1 MKNNLQRVSN
11 LKNGTLPIAII
22 PARGGS
28 KRIPRKNIKSFNG
41 KPMISYAIKALIQSE
56 LFSDVI
62 VSTDDPE
69 IAKISESFGAF
80 VPFFRPEE
88 LSGDSIG
95 TVEVIADLIRR
106 IDLQESQIVFCAY
119 ATNPFLTSSNLEKGL
134 NAILNNSRADFACAV
149 CKYPYPIQRA
159 IHFGANGLM
168 QMIHPENL
176 LRHSQT
182 FEEIWHDAGQFYFAR
197 AETWLTN
204 KPMLMNTIGIEIDK
218 WQCVDI
224 DDTDDWQKAEFLH
237 KIIQ

>member
-1 MKNNLQRVSN
+1 VKNDLQRVSN
-11 LKNGTLPIAII
+11 LKNGSLPVAII

-28 KRIPRKNIKSFNG
+28 KRIPKKNIKSFNG

-80 VPFFRPEE
+80 VPFFRSDE

-95 TVEVIADLIRR
+95 TVEVIADLIRS
-106 IDLQESQIVFCAY
+106 IELQESQIVCCAY
-119 ATNPFLTSSNLEKGL
+119 ATNPFLNCSNLAKGL

-149 CKYPYPIQRA
+149 CQYPYPIQRA
-159 IHFGANGLM
+159 MHLDTDGLM
-168 QMIHPENL
+168 QMIRPENL

-182 FEEIWHDAGQFYFAR
+182 FEDMWHDAGQFYFAR
-197 AETWLTN
+197 VSTWLAS
-204 KPMLMNTIGIEIDK
+204 KPMLMNTIGVEIDK

-224 DDTDDWQKAEFLH
+224 DDEDDWQKAELLH